1 MTKGRRR
8 SGLSTSRTTQ
18 QTSSCKPTG
27 DSASI
32 SDLPISAIKQL
43 NNGIS
48 AGSDS
53 LHAKAFKADVE
64 TIVEL
69 LHPLVSK
76 IWEEEEIPL

>member
-32 SDLPISAIKQL
+32 SGLPIQCCTPTKEDQQRHQAIKERH
-43 NNGIS
+43 ICR
-48 AGSDS
+48 
-53 LHAKAFKADVE
+53 
-64 TIVEL
+64 T
-69 LHPLVSK
+69 
-76 IWEEEEIPL
+76 